1 MNYELHMPLV
11 ISAQMAVNTG
21 IMDTSEACKEFQKA
35 IKCLEEC
42 MHHLQYEPTG
52 NFENQLYLGKFTVW
66 NFHKFPATQIF
77 HEINIRDVI
86 FQRQSF

>member
-1 MNYELHMPLV
+1 MNSLEKYLEIGFQSVFLCILGVLNYELHMPLV

-21 IMDTSEACKEFQKA
+21 IMDTSEACEEFQKA

-52 NFENQLYLGKFTVW
+52 NFENQLYLGEW
-66 NFHKFPATQIF
+66 
-77 HEINIRDVI
+77 
-86 FQRQSF
+86 